1 MKSVKKNTKPPPTIS
16 ERRKKIKVIIRNTLI
31 ILGLL
36 LGFAAITDSR
46 YKLKK
51 NKGSSKGSYDNRRES
66 IRRKR
71 TLILNQM
78 KNIEKNI
85 DIRENILTDAA
96 SHATGIRNRTIR
108 IGNFDLV
115 PPQYQEKAIDDLAKV
130 TSDLWRLSDKMQKA
144 HKEIGNLDSY
154 AYFNEIDTKARKLR
168 KKAYTLAQERQM
180 MLDVIRDIYYK
191 EYKNKRLQ

>member
-36 LGFAAITDSR
+36 LGFAAIIDSR

-78 KNIEKNI
+78 KQIEKNI

-108 IGNFDLV
+108 IAV
-115 PPQYQEKAIDDLAKV
+115 
-130 TSDLWRLSDKMQKA
+130 R
-144 HKEIGNLDSY
+144 
-154 AYFNEIDTKARKLR
+154 
-168 KKAYTLAQERQM
+168 
-180 MLDVIRDIYYK
+180 
-191 EYKNKRLQ
+191 

>member
-1 MKSVKKNTKPPPTIS
+1 MKSVKKNTKQSPTVS
-16 ERRKKIKVIIRNTLI
+16 ERRKKIKAIIVNTLI
-31 ILGLL
+31 MLGLL
-36 LGFAAITDSR
+36 LGFAAIIDSR
-46 YKLKK
+46 YKPKK
-51 NKGSSKGSYDNRRES
+51 TTGSSKVSYGNQRES

-85 DIRENILTDAA
+85 DIRENILANAA
-96 SHATGIRNRTIR
+96 SHATGIRNRTIH
-108 IGNFDLV
+108 IENFDLV

-130 TSDLWRLSDKMQKA
+130 TSNLWRLSDKMQKG
-144 HKEIGNLDSY
+144 HKEIGNLDRY

-180 MLDVIRDIYYK
+180 MLDVIRNIYNK